1 MTTLLMVDDHAL
13 VRRGLRAIVE
23 EDLPTVKV
31 EEAGTAREGLEAL
44 RQHPADAVVLD
55 LGLPDHTGLDLLKRI
70 HQEWPR
76 LPVLI
81 LSMYDEEQ
89 YGLRAMRA
97 GASGYLSKGSAPENL
112 VFALKKILHGGRYVS
127 ANLGERLA
135 AHVSGDLQDEPHQ
148 ALSDREYQVLRL
160 IASGKSVS
168 EIAGELS
175 LSVKTVST
183 HRARIL
189 QKMGLKHN
197 ADLTHYAM
205 SKGLVE

>member
-13 VRRGLRAIVE
+13 VRKGLRAIVQ
-23 EDLPTVKV
+23 EDLPNVNV

>member
-44 RQHPADAVVLD
+44 RQHLADAVVLD
-55 LGLPDHTGLDLLKRI
+55 LGLPDNTGLDLLKRI

>member
-23 EDLPTVKV
+23 EDLPNVSV

-44 RQHPADAVVLD
+44 RQHVADAVVLD
-55 LGLPDHTGLDLLKRI
+55 LGLPDRTGLDLLKRI

-97 GASGYLSKGSAPENL
+97 GASGYLSKGSAPEKL

-135 AHVSGDLQDEPHQ
+135 AHVSGALHDEPHQ
-148 ALSDREYQVLRL
+148 ALSDREYQVFRL

>member
-13 VRRGLRAIVE
+13 VRKGLRAIVQ
-23 EDLPTVKV
+23 EDLPNVNV

-55 LGLPDHTGLDLLKRI
+55 LGLPDHTGLELLKRI

-205 SKGLVE
+205 SKGLVV

>member
-23 EDLPTVKV
+23 EDLPDISV
-31 EEAGTAREGLEAL
+31 EEAGTAREGLDAL
-44 RQHPADAVVLD
+44 REHVADAVVLD
-55 LGLPDHTGLDLLKRI
+55 IGLPDRTGLELLKRI

-81 LSMYDEEQ
+81 LSMYDEDQ
-89 YGLRAMRA
+89 YGLRVMRA
-97 GASGYLSKGSAPENL
+97 GAAGYLSKGSAPENL
-112 VFALKKILHGGRYVS
+112 VYALKKILHGGRYVS
-127 ANLGERLA
+127 QALGEKLA
-135 AHVSGDLQDEPHQ
+135 AAVSGELKEEPHQ
-148 ALSDREYQVLRL
+148 SLSDREYQVLRL
-160 IASGKSVS
+160 IASGRSVTD
-168 EIAGELS
+168 IANQLK

-183 HRARIL
+183 HRTRIL

-197 ADLTHYAM
+197 SDLTHYAV

>member
-13 VRRGLRAIVE
+13 VRKGLRAIVQ
-23 EDLPTVKV
+23 EDLPNVNV

-168 EIAGELS
+168 DIAGELS

-205 SKGLVE
+205 SKGLVD

>member
-44 RQHPADAVVLD
+44 RQHLADAVVLD
-55 LGLPDHTGLDLLKRI
+55 LGLPDNTGLDLLKRI

-135 AHVSGDLQDEPHQ
+135 AHVSGDMQDELHQ